1 MSQPSP
7 TSEPE
12 QIGVIIVDDQSLIRA
27 GFSALLAAEED
38 MAVLGT
44 AGSGTEA
51 VQLARESKPD
61 IVLMDIRMPH
71 GDGIAAAAA
80 ITADPA
86 LQDTRVIMLTTFEL
100 DDYIIDSIRAG
111 ASGFLVKDTEPAQL
125 IEAVRVVAGGDSL
138 LSPSVTRKLLAQVA
152 SGTPQATLP
161 QAHRLQELTA
171 REREVLVHIGLG
183 KTNAEIAAALFITPL
198 TAKTHVSRIIG
209 KLAVRDRTSL
219 VVLAF
224 ESGLLTP
231 GTPRE

>member
-219 VVLAF
+219 VVLAY